1 MVFETE
7 RLFLRPWKK
16 EDDNRVYEL
25 AKDPHVGP
33 PCGWTP
39 HKNLKES
46 KAVLR
51 DILINDY
58 TFALVLKDTQEV
70 VGNISIMPYSESRF
84 AQNDKQAEVGFW
96 LGYPYWGKGYMAE
109 ACTRIITYGMEEL
122 KLEKIWCAHEVK
134 NHNSMRVQQK
144 CGFIFDHDETV
155 SSKGEAYLLKVN
167 YVKQNERG

>member
-1 MVFETE
+1 M
-7 RLFLRPWKK
+7 
-16 EDDNRVYEL
+16 
-25 AKDPHVGP
+25 
-33 PCGWTP
+33 
-39 HKNLKES
+39 
-46 KAVLR
+46 
-51 DILINDY
+51 
-58 TFALVLKDTQEV
+58 LKDTQEV

-109 ACTRIITYGMEEL
+109 ACTRIITYGLEEL

-155 SSKGEAYLLKVN
+155 SSKGEEYLLKVN
-167 YVKQNERG
+167 YVKKNERG